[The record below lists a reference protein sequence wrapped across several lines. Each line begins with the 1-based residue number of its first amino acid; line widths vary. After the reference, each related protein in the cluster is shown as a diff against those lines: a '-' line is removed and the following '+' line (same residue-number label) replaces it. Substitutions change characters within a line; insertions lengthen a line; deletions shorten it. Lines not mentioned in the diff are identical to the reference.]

1 MQEQQNPFKTTWPT
15 WATVARF
22 VSFTESFVSDNQWN
36 SAREDQQPDRPNT
49 LHSQPNHSLHGSFML
64 KGGWAR
70 SIVQM
75 TLLYRNKVQIGSQR
89 KPLLENLLA
98 KGTSQLP
105 LIIFFFFTELQR
117 SNACCSPFW
126 WVLSGVS
133 KPFAEIAEKSM
144 LTYRREQRGTE
155 TFPSIATVTT
165 GGGGAGQKKGQ
176 IDECRLYISVS
187 TVIMPNVHKR
197 FRCIWLTV
205 YAK

>member
-105 LIIFFFFTELQR
+105 LIIFFFFHRTPALKRMLQSFLMSSVWCFQTIR
-117 SNACCSPFW
+117 RNCRKIHVDIPTRTKRNWNLSIHSNSHH
-126 WVLSGVS
+126 
-133 KPFAEIAEKSM
+133 
-144 LTYRREQRGTE
+144 
-155 TFPSIATVTT
+155 
-165 GGGGAGQKKGQ
+165 GGWGGRTK
-176 IDECRLYISVS
+176 ER
-187 TVIMPNVHKR
+187 TNWRM
-197 FRCIWLTV
+197 
-205 YAK
+205 